1 MWIVLEIIILDRS
14 IEPIKYKG
22 MKKRNKCVLNDH
34 DDQQQ
39 SIYKNV
45 QSSIRTEHE
54 NLSD

>member
-1 MWIVLEIIILDRS
+1 MIILDRS